1 VSLLITA
8 RWRALKHVRGI
19 FPRKG
24 CRIWRMY
31 SCFGLRTHAV
41 FCSCGEIFGTDQRGT
56 IYFATRRSHG

>member
-1 VSLLITA
+1 VSLLIAA

-31 SCFGLRTHAV
+31 SCLGLHTHAV
-41 FCSCGEIFGTDQRGT
+41 FCDCGEIFGTDERG
-56 IYFATRRSHG
+56 IKYFATRVRNG